1 LSVASRKPKKMKNHN
16 HDLVHQLSETLD
28 SIWRFD
34 EYAKNAEGCAN
45 CAAMWQTLKES
56 CQKHEQ
62 MLLEEIKRHI
72 AENRFD

>member
-1 LSVASRKPKKMKNHN
+1 MKNHN
-16 HDLVHQLSETLD
+16 HDLIHQLSENAD

-34 EYAKNAEGCAN
+34 EYLKNAEGCPT
-45 CAAMWQTLKES
+45 CTAMWQTLKES
-56 CQKHEQ
+56 CQKYEQ